1 MDELLK
7 LFTKLDIGSE
17 IEMKNAEY
25 AFEFG
30 YDVPGEYL
38 DEGLGQSMPIRIK
51 VQFKG
56 DMKASF
62 HFG

>member
-17 IEMKNAEY
+17 LEMKNAEY

-30 YDVPGEYL
+30 FDIPGDYL
-38 DEGLGQSMPIRIK
+38 DEESDRQIPVRMK

-56 DMKASF
+56 DMKATF
-62 HFG
+62 HFR

>member
-17 IEMKNAEY
+17 LEMKNAEY
-25 AFEFG
+25 ELEFNF
-30 YDVPGEYL
+30 DIPGEYL
-38 DEGLGQSMPIRIK
+38 DEELNEPITTKLK

>member
-25 AFEFG
+25 AFEIGF
-30 YDVPGEYL
+30 DIPGEYL
-38 DEGLGQSMPIRIK
+38 DDELDQAIPVRMK

-56 DMKASF
+56 DLNANF

>member
-1 MDELLK
+1 MDESLK

-17 IEMKNAEY
+17 VEMKNAEY
-25 AFEFG
+25 AFEIGF
-30 YDVPGEYL
+30 DVPGVYDEL
-38 DEGLGQSMPIRIK
+38 DQAIPVRMK

-56 DMKASF
+56 DLNANF

>member
-1 MDELLK
+1 MDELMK

-17 IEMKNAEY
+17 MEMKNAEY
-25 AFEFG
+25 AFEVGF
-30 YDVPGEYL
+30 DIPGGYL
-38 DEGLGQSMPIRIK
+38 DEELDLPIPVRMK